1 MSVKRPIC
9 RIDDKVLYHT
19 TNREEN
25 DVYSLQLYF
34 FAENKNEYVDCVK
47 RIQNSFKVI
56 DEGETILS
64 STNVFKVSIT
74 DLIQNDNDN
83 EHGFVSY
90 TFENNYIRVYWNN
103 NKKEI
108 IFYS

>member
-9 RIDDKVLYHT
+9 RIEGKFLYHT
-19 TNREEN
+19 TNSEEN
-25 DVYSLQLYF
+25 DIYSLQLYF
-34 FAENKNEYVDCVK
+34 YAENKYEYLDCVK
-47 RIQNSFKVI
+47 RIQKSFKVI
-56 DEGETILS
+56 DEGETKLS
-64 STNVFKVSIT
+64 NTNVFKVSIT
-74 DLIQNDNDN
+74 DLNQNEVDND
-83 EHGFVSY
+83 HGFVSY